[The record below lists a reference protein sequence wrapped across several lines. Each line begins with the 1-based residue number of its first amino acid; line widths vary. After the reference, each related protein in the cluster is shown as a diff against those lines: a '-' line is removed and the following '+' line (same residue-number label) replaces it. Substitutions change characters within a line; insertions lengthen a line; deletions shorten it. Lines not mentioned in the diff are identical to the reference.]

1 MNYFQLLLLGAIAGF
16 TIFLGLPLAF
26 WKAAGRRTRAFLN
39 AFSAGILTFLLVE
52 VAHKVIDNV
61 ESRVPGI
68 GAPTGPLPQLYPRGS
83 WALYFVVAFIGFGV
97 VLITLVMFQQRF
109 MRIRAAAEGG
119 ERPSHLA
126 LMIAMGIGL
135 HNFSEGLAIG
145 QSYVSGA
152 ISLAILLVIGFG
164 LHNAT
169 EGFGIAAPLTGHQ
182 VRVRELVGFGLVGGG
197 PTFVGTLVGSLMS
210 SPLLDTIFLSM
221 AMGAIVYVISE
232 LFHVGRRFGSPLATV
247 LGIVFGFFLAF
258 GTDLILIRAGA

>member
-1 MNYFQLLLLGAIAGF
+1 MSYIQLLLLGAIAGF

-61 ESRVPGI
+61 ETRLPGMCVPRG
-68 GAPTGPLPQLYPRGS
+68 GVPCYPRGS
-83 WALYFVVAFIGFGV
+83 WWLYFTVAFLGFGI
-97 VLITLVMFQQRF
+97 VLVTLVMFQQRF

-145 QSYVSGA
+145 QSYKSGA

-182 VRVRELVGFGLVGGG
+182 VRVRDLVGFGLVGGS
-197 PTFVGTLVGSLMS
+197 PTFVGTLVGSIMS

-232 LFHVGRRFGSPLATV
+232 LFHVGRRLGSPLATV

>member
-1 MNYFQLLLLGAIAGF
+1 MSYIQLLLLGAIAGF

-52 VAHKVIDNV
+52 VAHGVIANI
-61 ESRVPGI
+61 EERIPGRVQ
-68 GAPTGPLPQLYPRGS
+68 LPVLYYPSGS
-83 WALYFVVAFIGFGV
+83 WWLYFAVAFLGFGI
-97 VLITLVMFQQRF
+97 VLVTLVMFQQRF

-145 QSYVSGA
+145 QSYASHA

>member
-1 MNYFQLLLLGAIAGF
+1 MNYLQLLLLGAIAGF

-52 VAHKVIDNV
+52 VAHKVIDHV
-61 ESRVPGI
+61 ESKALGI
-68 GAPTGPLPQLYPRGS
+68 GAVPGSLSQTVLYLG
-83 WALYFVVAFIGFGV
+83 VAFLGFGI
-97 VLITLVMFQQRF
+97 VLVTLVMFQQRF

-145 QSYVSGA
+145 QSWASHAV
-152 ISLAILLVIGFG
+152 SLALLLIIGFG
-164 LHNAT
+164 VHNAT

-182 VRVRELVGFGLVGGG
+182 VRALALLGYGLVGGG
-197 PTFVGTLVGSLMS
+197 PTFVGTVVGSVFS
-210 SPLLDTIFLSM
+210 APLLDAAFLSM

-232 LFHVGRRFGSPLATV
+232 LFHVGRRFGLPLASV
-247 LGIVFGFFLAF
+247 LGIVFGFYLAF
-258 GTDLILIRAGA
+258 GTDLILTRAGV

>member
-1 MNYFQLLLLGAIAGF
+1 MSYIQLLLLGAIAGF

-39 AFSAGILTFLLVE
+39 AFSAGILTFLLLE

-61 ESRVPGI
+61 ETRLPGMCVPRG
-68 GAPTGPLPQLYPRGS
+68 GVPCYPRGS
-83 WALYFVVAFIGFGV
+83 WSLYLTVALLGFGI
-97 VLITLVMFQQRF
+97 VLVTLVWFQQRF

-145 QSYVSGA
+145 ESWVSG
-152 ISLAILLVIGFG
+152 SLTLAVLLIIGFG
-164 LHNAT
+164 VHNAT

-182 VRVRELVGFGLVGGG
+182 VRPLALLGYGLVGGT
-197 PTFVGTLVGSLMS
+197 PTFLGTVVGSVMS
-210 SPLLDTIFLSM
+210 SAILDTIFLSM
-221 AMGAIVYVISE
+221 AMGAILYVIGE
-232 LFHVGRRFGSPLATV
+232 LFHVGRRFGTPLTSAFGV
-247 LGIVFGFFLAF
+247 IAGFFLAF
-258 GTDLILIRAGA
+258 ATDLVLTVAGA

>member
-1 MNYFQLLLLGAIAGF
+1 MSYIQLLLLGAIAGF

-26 WKAAGRRTRAFLN
+26 WKAAGRHTRAFLN

-52 VAHKVIDNV
+52 VARKVIDNV
-61 ESRVPGI
+61 EMRLPGVGVPPSGVL
-68 GAPTGPLPQLYPRGS
+68 AYPRGS
-83 WALYFVVAFIGFGV
+83 WWLYFTVAFLGFGI
-97 VLITLVMFQQRF
+97 VLVTLVMFQQRF

-145 QSYVSGA
+145 QSYKSGA

-182 VRVRELVGFGLVGGG
+182 VRVRELVGFGLVGGS
-197 PTFVGTLVGSLMS
+197 PTFVGTLVGSIMS

-232 LFHVGRRFGSPLATV
+232 LFHVGRRLGSPLATV

>member
-1 MNYFQLLLLGAIAGF
+1 MNHFQLLLLGAIAGS

-52 VAHKVIDNV
+52 VAHKVIENV
-61 ESRVPGI
+61 ETRVAGVSVPSG
-68 GAPTGPLPQLYPRGS
+68 GVLSYPRGS
-83 WALYFVVAFIGFGV
+83 WWLYFTVAFLGFGI
-97 VLITLVMFQQRF
+97 VLVTLVMFQQRF

-152 ISLAILLVIGFG
+152 ISLALLLVIGFG

-182 VRVRELVGFGLVGGG
+182 VRVRELAGYGLVGGG
-197 PTFVGTLVGSLMS
+197 PTFLGTLVGSLTS

-247 LGIVFGFFLAF
+247 LGIAFGFFLAF

>member
-1 MNYFQLLLLGAIAGF
+1 MGYFQLLVLGAIAGF

-52 VAHKVIDNV
+52 VAHKVIDQV
-61 ESRVPGI
+61 ESKALGI
-68 GAPTGPLPQLYPRGS
+68 GAAGGSLSQTLLY
-83 WALYFVVAFIGFGV
+83 LVVAFLGFGI
-97 VLITLVMFQQRF
+97 VLVTLVMFQQRF

-145 QSYVSGA
+145 QSWASHA
-152 ISLAILLVIGFG
+152 ISLALLLVIGFAV
-164 LHNAT
+164 HNAT

-182 VRVRELVGFGLVGGG
+182 VRPVVLLGYGLIGGG
-197 PTFVGTLVGSLMS
+197 PTFIGTLVGSLLS
-210 SPLLDTIFLSM
+210 SPVLDIAILSM

-232 LFHVGRRFGSPLATV
+232 LFHVGRRFGVPLATV

-258 GTDLILIRAGA
+258 GTDLVLTRAGA

>member
-1 MNYFQLLLLGAIAGF
+1 MNYFQLLLLGAIAGL
-16 TIFLGLPLAF
+16 TIFLGLPLAL
-26 WKAAGRRTRAFLN
+26 WRAAGRRTRAFLN

-52 VAHKVIDNV
+52 VAHKVIDHV
-61 ESRVPGI
+61 ELQAVPAG
-68 GAPTGPLPQLYPRGS
+68 GGRGGF
-83 WALYFVVAFIGFGV
+83 WQTMFYLAIAFLGLGVALV
-97 VLITLVMFQQRF
+97 TLVVFQQRY

-145 QSYVSGA
+145 QSYVSNA
-152 ISLAILLVIGFG
+152 IGLALLLIIGFG

-182 VRVRELVGFGLVGGG
+182 VRPLALVGYGLVGGG
-197 PTFVGTLVGSLMS
+197 PTFLGTLVGSIVS

-221 AMGAIVYVISE
+221 AMGAILYVIGE
-232 LFHVGRRFGSPLATV
+232 LFQVGRRFGTPLTSA
-247 LGIVFGFFLAF
+247 LGIIAGFFLAF
-258 GTDLILIRAGA
+258 ATDLVLTVAGA

>member
-1 MNYFQLLLLGAIAGF
+1 MNYLQLLLLGAIAGF

-52 VAHKVIDNV
+52 VAHKVIGHV
-61 ESRVPGI
+61 EARAI
-68 GAPTGPLPQLYPRGS
+68 TAGAEHASAPDTLL
-83 WALYFVVAFIGFGV
+83 LLVVALLGFGI
-97 VLITLVMFQQRF
+97 VLVTLVWFQQRF

-145 QSYVSGA
+145 QSYISGE
-152 ISLAILLVIGFG
+152 ITLALLLVIGFG
-164 LHNAT
+164 VHNAT

-182 VRVRELVGFGLVGGG
+182 VRPLALLGYGLVGGA
-197 PTFVGTLVGSLMS
+197 PTFLGTVVGSVMS
-210 SPLLDTIFLSM
+210 SAILDTIFLSM
-221 AMGAIVYVISE
+221 AMGAILYVIGE
-232 LFHVGRRFGSPLATV
+232 LFHVGRRFGTPLTSA
-247 LGIVFGFFLAF
+247 LGVIAGFFLAF
-258 GTDLILIRAGA
+258 ATDLILTVAGG

>member
-1 MNYFQLLLLGAIAGF
+1 MNYFQLLLLGAIAGL

-26 WKAAGRRTRAFLN
+26 WKGAGRRTRAFLN

-52 VAHKVIDNV
+52 VAHKVIDAV
-61 ESRVPGI
+61 EMRVLGM
-68 GAPTGPLPQLYPRGS
+68 GGPRGGVLSSPRGS
-83 WALYFVVAFIGFGV
+83 WSLYFTVAFLGFGI
-97 VLITLVMFQQRF
+97 VLVTLVMFQQRF

-152 ISLAILLVIGFG
+152 ISLALLLVIGFG

-182 VRVRELVGFGLVGGG
+182 VRVRDLVGFGLVGGG
-197 PTFVGTLVGSLMS
+197 PTFLGTVVGSLMS

-232 LFHVGRRFGSPLATV
+232 LFHVGRRLGSPLATV